1 MKTALAIIAL
11 ATLGLLYTKEP
22 PAPAVNPD
30 LKATL
35 DAVVESADKPEEPKQ
50 KVFYIITSLYPKPF
64 RYITWA
70 YEETPSGSVKFINVG
85 TKREVIVS
93 QPFTIEE
100 KLAGKGW

>member
-1 MKTALAIIAL
+1 MKTTLAIVVL

-22 PAPAVNPD
+22 PAPAANPD

-35 DAVVESADKPEEPKQ
+35 DTLAEIAKVPEEPKQ

-70 YEETPSGSVKFINVG
+70 YEETASGSVKFINVG
-85 TKREVIVS
+85 TKLEVIVS